1 MKWFAYVAAL
11 MPVLIVLTYRFP
23 AADYAAG
30 VVFASVPVV
39 VGVAVLKYR
48 LYNVDLIINRTLV
61 YGALTVMLV
70 LVYLAGVATTQ
81 TVFRFLTGQ
90 EQQPQ
95 LAVVGSTLVIA
106 ALFNPLR
113 RRIQD
118 FIDRRFYRNKY
129 DAAKTLAAFSSRLRD
144 ETDLGALGEDLVRV
158 VEETMRP
165 AHASLWL
172 RDAGK

>member
-1 MKWFAYVAAL
+1 MERVWCS
-11 MPVLIVLTYRFP
+11 IR
-23 AADYAAG
+23 
-30 VVFASVPVV
+30 S
-39 VGVAVLKYR
+39 R
-48 LYNVDLIINRTLV
+48 LLPR
-61 YGALTVMLV
+61 G
-70 LVYLAGVATTQ
+70 
-81 TVFRFLTGQ
+81 
-90 EQQPQ
+90 PQ
-95 LAVVGSTLVIA
+95 LLIKR
-106 ALFNPLR
+106 LR

-144 ETDLGALGEDLVRV
+144 ETDLGTLGEDLVRV